1 MTNSRRQIQ
10 KDVPCDD
17 LREGRRAG
25 PLGPAGTTLI
35 EVLVATLV
43 LVSGVLGMVQLF
55 LTAAAT
61 NAASR
66 DTTITTTLA
75 AQKVEQLLSSD
86 LSDASAF
93 VDHVDRWGRVL
104 GTGESPPRDALYTRR
119 WSIEPLSGDV
129 VTIQVRVGRTDRS
142 SASST
147 MPAETRMV
155 TITRRRPS

>member
-1 MTNSRRQIQ
+1 MANARRHVR
-10 KDVPCDD
+10 KDVPYDGFP
-17 LREGRRAG
+17 EGRRAG

-93 VDHVDRWGRVL
+93 VDHIDRWGHVL
-104 GTGESPPRDALYTRR
+104 GTGDSPPRDALYTRR
-119 WSIEPLSGDV
+119 WSIEPLSGDL
-129 VTIQVRVGRTDRS
+129 VTIQVRCGRTDRS
-142 SASST
+142 RASGT
-147 MPAETRMV
+147 MPAETRLV
-155 TITRRRPS
+155 TITRRGPS